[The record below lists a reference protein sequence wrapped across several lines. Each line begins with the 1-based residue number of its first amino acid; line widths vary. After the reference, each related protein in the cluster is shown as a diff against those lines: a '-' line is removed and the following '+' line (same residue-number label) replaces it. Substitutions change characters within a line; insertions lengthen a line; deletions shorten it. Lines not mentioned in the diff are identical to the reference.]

1 MATALVVSGFA
12 GVKTAAPVCPVE
24 GRSAVCDELKL
35 ELAAAALE
43 TTPVPWLFEAAA
55 VVGPDPDRLL
65 MTSKPM
71 IVAVI
76 P

>member
-1 MATALVVSGFA
+1 MSVVRASIVMATALVVSGFA

-43 TTPVPWLFEAAA
+43 TTPVPWLFEAA
-55 VVGPDPDRLL
+55 PSSDR
-65 MTSKPM
+65 
-71 IVAVI
+71 I
-76 P
+76 PTGC

>member
-1 MATALVVSGFA
+1 
-12 GVKTAAPVCPVE
+12 VE